1 MARMGRWF
9 KREDVFEVT
18 EETGVTAFDLVDKHL
33 LLVSSTVDVEAV
45 QALLRDRVVEC
56 DLAGSGEVQLSEN
69 ATLTGP
75 YQLTMEDAVDAGV
88 PMPWT
93 VVYAL
98 EAPVQREDP
107 PARGSDDR
115 DGFAHGFP
123 DGLPWREEG
132 EALHLLVALARRLSG
147 AVRMAG
153 SLEVVQPDP
162 ERAVDLHLHAPYW
175 VNPDVLHGVL
185 TRIFPYAHLAIEG
198 QEWSGPP
205 EAAYDGTAV
214 AEETA
219 FDPLT
224 PAELALLHDKADKY
238 DIDALAT
245 DQLDAYAIIGEVTRG
260 GQDGLVELLVHVA
273 EGTEPVVADQ
283 EWAEKPFITYE
294 VRWLPPEPA
303 ERERRVLKAG
313 FVGARER
320 AKPVVAALMRAVV
333 EVTGGVVTD
342 EDGFAV
348 DRYSL

>member
-1 MARMGRWF
+1 MARKGRWF

-18 EETGVTAFDLVDKHL
+18 EETGVTAFDLVNQHL
-33 LLVSSTVDVEAV
+33 LLVSSTVDVQAV
-45 QALLRDRVVEC
+45 QALLWDRLGPC
-56 DLAGSGEVQLSEN
+56 DLAGTGEARLADGVVL
-69 ATLTGP
+69 AGP

-93 VVYAL
+93 VVYSL
-98 EAPVQREDP
+98 DAPVEREDP
-107 PARGSDDR
+107 PRRGADDR
-115 DGFAHGFP
+115 DGFAHAFP
-123 DGLPWREEG
+123 DGLPWRDEG
-132 EALHLLVALARRLSG
+132 QALHLLVAMARRLRG

-153 SLEVVQPDP
+153 SLEVIQPDP
-162 ERAVDLHLHAPYW
+162 DRAVDLHLHSPYW

-198 QEWSGPP
+198 QEWAGPS
-205 EAAYDGTAV
+205 EAAYDGSAV

-224 PAELALLHDKADKY
+224 PDELAQLHSKADKY
-238 DIDALAT
+238 DIRALST
-245 DQLDAYAIIGEVTRG
+245 DQLDAYAIIGEITRG
-260 GQDGLVELLVHVA
+260 GHDGLVELLVHVA

-283 EWAEKPFITYE
+283 EWAGKAFITYE
-294 VRWLPPEPA
+294 ARWLPPDPA
-303 ERERRVLKAG
+303 ERERRALSAG
-313 FVGARER
+313 FVGSRER

>member
-9 KREDVFEVT
+9 KREDVFEAT
-18 EETGVTAFDLVDKHL
+18 EETGVTAFDLIDKHL
-33 LLVSSTVDVEAV
+33 LLVSSTVDVQAV
-45 QALLRDRVVEC
+45 QALLRDIVGEC
-56 DLAGSGEVQLSEN
+56 DLAGTGEVRLSEN
-69 ATLTGP
+69 VVLSGP

-93 VVYAL
+93 VVYSL
-98 EAPVQREDP
+98 EAPYQREDP
-107 PARGSDDR
+107 PPRGSDDR
-115 DGFAHGFP
+115 DGFAHAFP

-132 EALHLLVALARRLSG
+132 AALHLLVAIARRLHG

-153 SLEVVQPDP
+153 TLDVVQPDP
-162 ERAVDLHLHAPYW
+162 ERAVDLHLHSPYW

-185 TRIFPYAHLAIEG
+185 TRIFPHAHLAIEG
-198 QEWSGPP
+198 HEWAGPP
-205 EAAYDGTAV
+205 ESAYDGTAV

-219 FDPLT
+219 WDPLT
-224 PAELALLHDKADKY
+224 PAELAMLHEKADTF
-238 DIDALAT
+238 DIDALST
-245 DQLDAYAIIGEVTRG
+245 DQLDAYAIIGEITRG

-283 EWAEKPFITYE
+283 DWASKAFITYE
-294 VRWLPPEPA
+294 ARWLPADPA
-303 ERERRVLKAG
+303 ERERRLSDDA
-313 FVGARER
+313 FVRSRER

-348 DRYSL
+348 DRYAL

>member
-33 LLVSSTVDVEAV
+33 LLVSSTVDVQAV
-45 QALLRDRVVEC
+45 QALLRDRVGEC
-56 DLAGSGEVQLSEN
+56 DLVETGEVQLSEN
-69 ATLTGP
+69 AVLTGP

-93 VVYAL
+93 VVYSL

-107 PARGSDDR
+107 APRGSDDR
-115 DGFAHGFP
+115 DGFAHAFP

-132 EALHLLVALARRLSG
+132 DALHLLVALARRLRG

-153 SLEVVQPDP
+153 SLELVQPDP
-162 ERAVDLHLHAPYW
+162 ERAVDLHLHSPYW

-185 TRIFPYAHLAIEG
+185 VRIFPHAHLAIEG
-198 QEWSGPP
+198 HEWPGPP
-205 EAAYDGTAV
+205 EAAYDGSAV

-224 PAELALLHDKADKY
+224 ANELIQLHAKADKY
-238 DIDALAT
+238 DIDALST
-245 DQLDAYAIIGEVTRG
+245 DQLDAYAIIGEITRG
-260 GQDGLVELLVHVA
+260 GGDGLVELLVHVA

-283 EWAEKPFITYE
+283 EWASKAFITYE
-294 VRWLPPEPA
+294 ARWLPNDPT
-303 ERERRVLKAG
+303 ERERRMSDDS
-313 FVGARER
+313 FVRSRER